1 MSFKYK
7 RIFTIVIDS
16 MGIGEMADAANF
28 DDAGADTLGHIS
40 QSVETFEI
48 PNFRKLGLANLKPL
62 KQVAPVKEPLGY
74 YFAMNERSN
83 GKDTMTGH
91 WEMMG
96 INRLSHLPKQDFQRN
111 LSQSLKKEQA
121 ER

>member
-16 MGIGEMADAANF
+16 MGIGEMADAAKF

-40 QSVETFEI
+40 QSVETFDI
-48 PNFRKLGLANLKPL
+48 PNFRKLGIANLKIL

-96 INRLSHLPKQDFQRN
+96 INTTKPFITFT
-111 LSQSLKKEQA
+111 
-121 ER
+121 

>member
-48 PNFRKLGLANLKPL
+48 PNFRKLGIANLKPL
-62 KQVAPVKEPLGY
+62 KQVAPEKQPLGY

-96 INRLSHLPKQDFQRN
+96 INKIGRAHV
-111 LSQSLKKEQA
+111 
-121 ER
+121 

>member
-40 QSVETFEI
+40 QSVETFDI
-48 PNFRKLGLANLKPL
+48 PNFRKLGIANLNDFKTDRTL
-62 KQVAPVKEPLGY
+62 VKSHSGY
-74 YFAMNERSN
+74 YFAMRNEAMAR
-83 GKDTMTGH
+83 
-91 WEMMG
+91 
-96 INRLSHLPKQDFQRN
+96 IP
-111 LSQSLKKEQA
+111 
-121 ER
+121 